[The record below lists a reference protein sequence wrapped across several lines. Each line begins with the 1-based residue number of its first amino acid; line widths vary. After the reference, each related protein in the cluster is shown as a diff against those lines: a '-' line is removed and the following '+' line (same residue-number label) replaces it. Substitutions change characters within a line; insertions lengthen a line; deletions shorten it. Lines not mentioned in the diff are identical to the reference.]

1 MWDAE
6 AFEFVERLQGVF
18 IGAEERRSRSVSF
31 TRAAKHWRLALVRAG
46 GGLLAL
52 STWHCRLAAQESASP
67 VHSDNAQPDERILLP
82 AGTEISVRI
91 ADRVDTNHLHSGDL
105 LTGIVDPSLM
115 YNERVVIP
123 RGTEAHLRLVENKK
137 GGHVYGK
144 AEVQIELTGL
154 VMNGQELEVVSD
166 TYQKDQG
173 VIAVKVKGAGPASAG
188 AGANVATGSGPGA
201 GVSPVVAI
209 FHAAKVD
216 LPPETRVKFTLTAP
230 LTFIKPPADAGK

>member
-1 MWDAE
+1 
-6 AFEFVERLQGVF
+6 
-18 IGAEERRSRSVSF
+18 
-31 TRAAKHWRLALVRAG
+31 
-46 GGLLAL
+46 
-52 STWHCRLAAQESASP
+52 
-67 VHSDNAQPDERILLP
+67 
-82 AGTEISVRI
+82 VRI
-91 ADRVDTNHLHSGDL
+91 ADRVDSNHLHSGDL

-123 RGTEAHLRLVENKK
+123 RGTEAHMHLVENKK
-137 GGHVYGK
+137 GGHLVGK

-166 TYQKDQG
+166 TYHKDQG
-173 VIAVKVKGAGPASAG
+173 VLAAKTKAAGPASAG
-188 AGANVATGSGPGA
+188 AGADVATGSGPGV

-230 LTFIKPPADAGK
+230 LTFIKPPEQAAN

>member
-1 MWDAE
+1 
-6 AFEFVERLQGVF
+6 
-18 IGAEERRSRSVSF
+18 
-31 TRAAKHWRLALVRAG
+31 
-46 GGLLAL
+46 
-52 STWHCRLAAQESASP
+52 
-67 VHSDNAQPDERILLP
+67 
-82 AGTEISVRI
+82 
-91 ADRVDTNHLHSGDL
+91 
-105 LTGIVDPSLM
+105 
-115 YNERVVIP
+115 
-123 RGTEAHLRLVENKK
+123 LVEKKK

-173 VIAVKVKGAGPASAG
+173 VIAAKVKGAGPASAG

>member
-1 MWDAE
+1 METMSNAK
-6 AFEFVERLQGVF
+6 
-18 IGAEERRSRSVSF
+18 RS
-31 TRAAKHWRLALVRAG
+31 RLALVLPGCA
-46 GGLLAL
+46 LVAL
-52 STWHCRLAAQESASP
+52 STCYSPLAAQESPPPDQSE
-67 VHSDNAQPDERILLP
+67 HAQPANPSDEHERILLP

-115 YNERVVIP
+115 YNDRVVIA
-123 RGTEAHLRLVENKK
+123 RGTEAHMHLVENKK
-137 GGHVYGK
+137 GGHLVGK

-154 VMNGQELEVVSD
+154 VTNGQELEVVSD
-166 TYQKDQG
+166 TYHKDQG
-173 VIAVKVKGAGPASAG
+173 VIAAKTKAAAPASAV
-188 AGANVATGSGPGA
+188 AGADVATGSGPGV

-230 LTFIKPPADAGK
+230 LTFIKPSEQAAK